1 MTPLQKQSYNLWF
14 NHIANLVMQWSKEK
28 PANKE
33 LRNFIQG
40 MTEIG
45 QYVNSLNVENNVLT
59 KRIGLI
65 REEKNKQ
72 LISLNRQI
80 EDLEN
85 KLKKYD
91 I

>member
-28 PANKE
+28 PANTDLK
-33 LRNFIQG
+33 NIVQG

-45 QYVNSLNVENNVLT
+45 QYVNGLTVENTVLT
-59 KRIGLI
+59 RRIDLI

-72 LISLNRQI
+72 LIMFKEQI
-80 EDLEN
+80 EKLEN
-85 KLKKYD
+85 DLKKYD

>member
-14 NHIANLVMQWSKEK
+14 NHIANTVIEWSKQK
-28 PANKE
+28 PANTDLK
-33 LRNFIQG
+33 NMVQG

-45 QYVNSLNVENNVLT
+45 QYVNGLTVENTVLT
-59 KRIGLI
+59 RRIGLI

-72 LISLNRQI
+72 LIQLKEQI
-80 EDLEN
+80 ENLEN
-85 KLKKYD
+85 ELKKYE

>member
-14 NHIANLVMQWSKEK
+14 NHIANTVIEWSKQK
-28 PANKE
+28 PANTDLK
-33 LRNFIQG
+33 NMVQG

-45 QYVNSLNVENNVLT
+45 QYVNALNVENTVLT

-72 LISLNRQI
+72 LIQLKEQI
-80 EDLEN
+80 GNLEN
-85 KLKKYD
+85 ELKKYD

>member
-14 NHIANLVMQWSKEK
+14 NHIADKVMEWSKQK

-45 QYVNSLNVENNVLT
+45 QYVNALNVENNVLT
-59 KRIGLI
+59 RRIGLI

-85 KLKKYD
+85 KLKKYE

>member
-14 NHIANLVMQWSKEK
+14 NHIANLIMQWSKEK
-28 PANKE
+28 PANTDLK
-33 LRNFIQG
+33 NIVQG

-45 QYVNSLNVENNVLT
+45 QYVNGLNVENTVLT
-59 KRIGLI
+59 KRICLI

-85 KLKKYD
+85 KLKKYE

>member
-14 NHIANLVMQWSKEK
+14 NHIANLVVQWSKEK
-28 PANKE
+28 PANTDLK
-33 LRNFIQG
+33 NMVQG

-45 QYVNSLNVENNVLT
+45 QYVNALNIENTVLT

-72 LISLNRQI
+72 LVQLKEQI
-80 EDLEN
+80 ENLQNE
-85 KLKKYD
+85 LKKYD

>member
-14 NHIANLVMQWSKEK
+14 NHIANLIMEWSKQK
-28 PANKE
+28 PANTDLK
-33 LRNFIQG
+33 NIVQG

-45 QYVNSLNVENNVLT
+45 QYVNGLSVENTVLT
-59 KRIGLI
+59 RRIDLI

-72 LISLNRQI
+72 LIMFKKQI
-80 EDLEN
+80 EKLEN
-85 KLKKYD
+85 DLKNYE

>member
-28 PANKE
+28 PANTDLK
-33 LRNFIQG
+33 NIVQG

-45 QYVNSLNVENNVLT
+45 QYVNGLTVENDVL
-59 KRIGLI
+59 KRRFDLL
-65 REEKNKQ
+65 RADKNKQ
-72 LISLNRQI
+72 LIMFKEQI
-80 EDLEN
+80 EKLEN
-85 KLKKYD
+85 DLKNYK

>member
-1 MTPLQKQSYNLWF
+1 MTSLQKQSYNLWF

-28 PANKE
+28 PANTDLK
-33 LRNFIQG
+33 NIVQG

-45 QYVNSLNVENNVLT
+45 QYVNGLTVENTVLT
-59 KRIGLI
+59 RRIDLI

-72 LISLNRQI
+72 LIQFKEQI
-80 EDLEN
+80 ENLEN
-85 KLKKYD
+85 ELKNYK

>member
-14 NHIANLVMQWSKEK
+14 NHIANTVIEWSKQK
-28 PANKE
+28 PANTDLK
-33 LRNFIQG
+33 NMVQG

-45 QYVNSLNVENNVLT
+45 QYVNGLSVENTVLT
-59 KRIGLI
+59 RRIDLI

-72 LISLNRQI
+72 LIQFKEQI
-80 EDLEN
+80 EELQNE
-85 KLKKYD
+85 LKNYK

>member
-28 PANKE
+28 PANTDLK
-33 LRNFIQG
+33 NIVQG

-45 QYVNSLNVENNVLT
+45 QYVNGLTVENDVL
-59 KRIGLI
+59 KRRFDLL
-65 REEKNKQ
+65 RADKNRQ
-72 LISLNRQI
+72 LISLKEQI
-80 EDLEN
+80 EKLQDD
-85 KLKKYD
+85 LKKYD

>member
-14 NHIANLVMQWSKEK
+14 NHIADKVMEWSKQK

-85 KLKKYD
+85 KLKKYE

>member
-1 MTPLQKQSYNLWF
+1 ME
-14 NHIANLVMQWSKEK
+14 WSKQK

-45 QYVNSLNVENNVLT
+45 QYVNALNVENSVLT
-59 KRIGLI
+59 KRIGII

-72 LISLNRQI
+72 LIGLNKQI

-85 KLKKYD
+85 KLKQYE

>member
-14 NHIANLVMQWSKEK
+14 NHIANLIMQWSKEK
-28 PANKE
+28 PANTDLK
-33 LRNFIQG
+33 NMVQG

-45 QYVNSLNVENNVLT
+45 QYVNGLTVENTVLT
-59 KRIGLI
+59 RRIDLI

-72 LISLNRQI
+72 LIMFKKQI
-80 EDLEN
+80 EKLEN
-85 KLKKYD
+85 DLKKYE

>member
-1 MTPLQKQSYNLWF
+1 ME
-14 NHIANLVMQWSKEK
+14 WSKQK

-33 LRNFIQG
+33 LRNFIKG

-45 QYVNSLNVENNVLT
+45 QYVNALNVENSVLT
-59 KRIGLI
+59 KRIGII

-72 LISLNRQI
+72 LIGLNKQI

-85 KLKKYD
+85 KLKQYE

>member
-28 PANKE
+28 PANTDLK
-33 LRNFIQG
+33 NMVQG

-45 QYVNSLNVENNVLT
+45 QYVNGLSVENTVLT
-59 KRIGLI
+59 KRIDLI

-72 LISLNRQI
+72 LISLNKQI
-80 EDLEN
+80 EELQND
-85 KLKKYD
+85 LKKYV

>member
-1 MTPLQKQSYNLWF
+1 ME
-14 NHIANLVMQWSKEK
+14 WSKQK

-33 LRNFIQG
+33 LKNFIQG

-45 QYVNSLNVENNVLT
+45 QYVNALNIENSVLK
-59 KRIGLI
+59 KRIVII
-65 REEKNKQ
+65 REEKNKT
-72 LISLNRQI
+72 LIDLNKQI

-85 KLKKYD
+85 KLKQYD

>member
-45 QYVNSLNVENNVLT
+45 QYVNALNVENNVLT

-85 KLKKYD
+85 KLKKYE